1 MKIQRTGV
9 SGINPYQ
16 KQLNKQEEN
25 KKLSGMQAD
34 KLEISSA
41 AKEMQEASK
50 VLEARKEKISSLK
63 QQVATGEYQPNPEH
77 IAKGLINFF
86 RKP

>member
-1 MKIQRTGV
+1 MKIHPTGV

-16 KQLNKQEEN
+16 KQLNKQEGA
-25 KKLSGMQAD
+25 KKFSGMQPD
-34 KLEISSA
+34 KLEISST

-50 VLEARKEKISSLK
+50 LLEARKEKVSFLK
-63 QQVATGEYQPNPEH
+63 QQVTAGEYQPNPEQ
-77 IAKGLINFF
+77 IAKGLLDFF

>member
-25 KKLSGMQAD
+25 KKLFGMPAD
-34 KLEISSA
+34 KVEISST

-50 VLEARKEKISSLK
+50 LLEARKEKIASLK
-63 QQVATGEYQPNPEH
+63 QQVANGEYQPNPEQ
-77 IAKGLINFF
+77 IANGLIHFF